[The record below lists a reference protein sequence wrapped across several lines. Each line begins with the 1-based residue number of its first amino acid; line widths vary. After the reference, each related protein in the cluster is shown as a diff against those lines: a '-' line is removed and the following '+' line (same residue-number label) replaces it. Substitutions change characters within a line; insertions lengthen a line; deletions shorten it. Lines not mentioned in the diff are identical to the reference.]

1 MNVTPIDPTQRDAP
15 LAQKDREIAALR
27 AQLQQAQAERL
38 ALQTEVDALR
48 SSTSWRLTGFV
59 RAPRVIALAT
69 KRHYWNT
76 LRQIAIRNGL
86 AGAWRDMRSA
96 WRAEGLGALARQLRY
111 FLTDGKVRPAP
122 GSQGRDR
129 NDYMHWRA
137 VTAAPRVPPPTLAA
151 TPGRPL
157 FSVVMPI
164 YRPPLHL
171 LKEAVLSVQ
180 NQGFGD
186 WELCLAD
193 DASQD
198 ADLSAYLRQIARE
211 DSRIKVMARDQNGHI
226 SAASNSALALA
237 TGRYVVLLDQDDL
250 LAEDALAVV
259 AQAVIAHPDVKVVF
273 SDEDR
278 MNEEGTEWFAPYFK
292 PDYNYDL
299 LLAQNMISHLGVFDR
314 ELIQSI
320 GGFRLGLE
328 GSQDHDLA
336 LRAIEQVA
344 HTQILHIPR
353 VLYHWRAIK
362 GSAALDN
369 SEKGYA
375 STAAR
380 QAVIDHIARTGQR
393 AEVTAHPE
401 LHMFNRVRYALPQDA
416 GVDVIVNNAESLA
429 GNVAMIEAMWL
440 ARGATACHFFL
451 CVPGDSAAAQQTV
464 DQLKKPEVSAIT
476 VVATGEG
483 PWATTMNQVLALC
496 TRPYVAVVGASFKF
510 FSTGWLE
517 ELVRC
522 AAQDRVGL
530 VAPRVRC
537 EAGLID
543 HGGIVFCGGHT
554 ARHAFKG
561 LLKGWYGPSGRA
573 ILTQAFQAV
582 SPAVFLARLSCLADQ
597 GGWSADWGQS
607 AMVTQLDKCMQLNT
621 RGLHHLWLPFADL
634 VYEKP
639 RYAGRLDVWN
649 DDLIEPDH
657 VQRWYRQWSGKMGAN
672 AYNPN
677 LSAWGDFSLNWQMLS

>member
-1 MNVTPIDPTQRDAP
+1 MNVTPTDPTQPDAQ
-15 LAQKDREIAALR
+15 LAQKDREIAGLR

-48 SSTSWRLTGFV
+48 NSTSWRLTGLV

-76 LRQIAIRNGL
+76 QRQIAIRNGIG
-86 AGAWRDMRSA
+86 GAWRDMRAA
-96 WRAEGLGALARQLRY
+96 WRSEGLGALARQVRY
-111 FLTDGKVRPAP
+111 FLTDGKIRPAP

-137 VTAAPRVPPPTLAA
+137 VAAARRVPPPLTQA

-171 LKEAVLSVQ
+171 LREAVLSVQ
-180 NQGFGD
+180 NQDFSD

-198 ADLSAYLRQIARE
+198 AELSAYLSQIAQE
-211 DSRIKVMARDQNGHI
+211 DLRIKVTVRPKNGHI
-226 SAASNSALALA
+226 SAASNSALELA
-237 TGRYVVLLDQDDL
+237 TGHYVVLLDQDDV
-250 LAEDALAVV
+250 LAVDALAVV
-259 AQAVIAHPDVKVVF
+259 AHAVIAQPDVKVVF

-292 PDYNYDL
+292 PDFNYDL

-314 ELIQSI
+314 ELMLEI

-336 LRAIEQVA
+336 LRAMERIA
-344 HTQILHIPR
+344 RDQILHIPR

-393 AEVTAHPE
+393 AEVTVHPD
-401 LHMFNRVRYALPQDA
+401 LRMFNRVRYDLPQDA
-416 GVDVIVNNAESLA
+416 SVDVIVNNAETLA
-429 GNVAMIEAMWL
+429 SNVAMIEAMWL
-440 ARGATACHFFL
+440 ARGGTACHFLL
-451 CVPGDSAAAQQTV
+451 CVSGDTVAAQQTV
-464 DQLKKPEVSAIT
+464 NQLKKPEVSAIT
-476 VVATGEG
+476 VVEG
-483 PWATTMNQVLALC
+483 GDAHWATTLNRALGRC
-496 TRPYVAVVGASFKF
+496 ASPFVAVVGASFKF

-522 AAQDRVGL
+522 AAQERVGL
-530 VAPRVRC
+530 VSPRVRC

-573 ILTQAFQAV
+573 ILTQEFQAL
-582 SPAVFLARLSCLADQ
+582 SPVVFLARRSCLLDQ
-597 GGWSADWGQS
+597 GGWSIEWGRS
-607 AMVTQLDKCMQLNT
+607 AMVTHLDKCMRLNT
-621 RGLHHLWLPFADL
+621 HGVHHIWLPFADL

-649 DDLIEPDH
+649 DDLIEPEH
-657 VQRWYRQWSGKMGAN
+657 VQRWYRQWSGKMSEN

-677 LSAWGDFSLNWQMLS
+677 LSAWGDFSLNWQALS

>member
-1 MNVTPIDPTQRDAP
+1 MNVTPTDPTQPDAQ
-15 LAQKDREIAALR
+15 LAQKDRDFAALR
-27 AQLQQAQAERL
+27 AQLLQAQAERL

-48 SSTSWRLTGFV
+48 NSTSWRLTGFL
-59 RAPRVIALAT
+59 RAPRVIVLAT

-76 LRQIAIRNGL
+76 QRQIAIRNGIG
-86 AGAWRDMRSA
+86 GAWRDMRAA
-96 WRAEGLGALARQLRY
+96 WRAEGLGALSRQLRH
-111 FLTDGKVRPAP
+111 FLSDGRIRPAP

-137 VTAAPRVPPPTLAA
+137 VAAAPGVQPPSMAA

-180 NQGFGD
+180 NQHFSD

-198 ADLSAYLRQIARE
+198 ADLSAYLRQIAQE
-211 DSRIKVMARDQNGHI
+211 DPRIKVMVRAKNGHI
-226 SAASNSALALA
+226 SAASNSALELA
-237 TGRYVVLLDQDDL
+237 TGRYVVLLDQDDI
-250 LAEDALAVV
+250 LADDALAVV
-259 AQAVIAHPDVKVVF
+259 AHAVIAQPDVKMLF

-292 PDYNYDL
+292 PDFNYDL

-314 ELIQSI
+314 ELMREI
-320 GGFRLGLE
+320 GGFRIGLE

-336 LRAIEQVA
+336 LRAMERVA
-344 HTQILHIPR
+344 REQILHIPR

-380 QAVIDHIARTGQR
+380 QAVKDHIARTRQR
-393 AEVTAHPE
+393 AEVTAHPD
-401 LHMFNRVRYALPQDA
+401 LHMFNRVRYELPLDA
-416 GVDVIVNNAESLA
+416 VVDVIVNNAESLA
-429 GNVAMIEAMWL
+429 SNVAMIEAMWL

-451 CVPGDSAAAQQTV
+451 CVSHDTAAAQQVV
-464 DQLKKPEVSAIT
+464 DRLKKHEVSAIT
-476 VVATGEG
+476 VVEG
-483 PWATTMNQVLALC
+483 GDAHWATTLNRALERC
-496 TRPYVAVVGASFKF
+496 TSSYVAVVGASFKF

-522 AAQDRVGL
+522 AAQERVGL

-573 ILTQAFQAV
+573 ILTQEFQAL
-582 SPAVFLARLSCLADQ
+582 SPTVFLARRSCLNDQ
-597 GGWSADWGQS
+597 GGWSTEWGRS
-607 AMVTQLDKCMQLNT
+607 AMVTQLDKCMQLNA
-621 RGLHHLWLPFADL
+621 RGMHHIWLPFADL

-639 RYAGRLDVWN
+639 RYAGRLDVWS
-649 DDLIEPDH
+649 DDLIEPEH
-657 VQRWYRQWSGKMGAN
+657 VQRWYRLWSGQMGAN

-677 LSAWGDFSLNWQMLS
+677 LSPWGDFSLNWQKSS